1 MWRTG
6 HLTQLE
12 QKTRQFAYIP
22 NMRIRFALT
31 VFLLWVLFA
40 CNPSRASDLALV
52 HAKIYPSPTEPA
64 IEDGT
69 IVVHDGRITAVGPS
83 ATTRPPRFARAVTV
97 LDCRGLVVTA
107 GFWNSHVHIFTPGLL
122 HAENLSSSDLSSQLE
137 TMFTRWGFTTV
148 FDIASVL
155 DNTNSIR
162 GRIDSGEVRGPRI
175 LTVGDPF
182 YPKGGTPIYV
192 KKFLE
197 ENHVP
202 SAEVASVP
210 QAVDRVRAQ
219 FQKGADGAKIFTG
232 AFVGGGKV
240 LIMPLDVA
248 AAIVAEAHRLGKP
261 VSRILRT
268 QKASKLPSKAGW
280 TSSPTPRP

>member
-1 MWRTG
+1 
-6 HLTQLE
+6 
-12 QKTRQFAYIP
+12 
-22 NMRIRFALT
+22 MRIRFALT

-69 IVVHDGRITAVGPS
+69 IVVHDGRISAVGPS

-97 LDCRGLVVTA
+97 IDCRGLVVTA
-107 GFWNSHVHIFTPGLL
+107 GFWNSHVHILTPGLL